1 MEKVFELQK
10 KDFNGLCYINLVDF
24 DMIYG
29 HRRDILGYTTAL
41 NEFDKDLEIF
51 LANMR
56 GDDVLFITADH
67 GCDPGYTGTD
77 HTREYVPCLIYG
89 KEIKAGVNLHTRKG
103 FADMA
108 ATIAEALGSKYQ
120 GDGESF
126 WDEIRN

>member
-56 GDDVLFITADH
+56 GDDVLFISADH
-67 GCDPGYTGTD
+67 GCDPGYK
-77 HTREYVPCLIYG
+77 ELIIRVSLYRFWVTVN
-89 KEIKAGVNLHTRKG
+89 AGNR
-103 FADMA
+103 A
-108 ATIAEALGSKYQ
+108 
-120 GDGESF
+120 
-126 WDEIRN
+126 

>member
-1 MEKVFELQK
+1 M
-10 KDFNGLCYINLVDF
+10 NS
-24 DMIYG
+24 
-29 HRRDILGYTTAL
+29 
-41 NEFDKDLEIF
+41 
-51 LANMR
+51 

-108 ATIAEALGSKYQ
+108 ATIAEALGSKYR